1 MATSYYSVDAIL
13 TDSQKAPCTF
23 DLSVPHLTALNNGSG
38 IENGMKLELP
48 LWMADMLALSKPA
61 GPSSSSLVSL
71 DMPAALGPRVINALK
86 ADPKSVDVKAQARWF
101 YGLGERMLDLF
112 DEEEM
117 MEVLNDTFKQ
127 RALEIADKAANTR
140 TTQQGGDEFLRGLD
154 ENERRLFRAAHNGTN
169 DVKKWFDSSSRA

>member
-1 MATSYYSVDAIL
+1 MASSYYSVDAIL

-23 DLSVPHLTALNNGSG
+23 ELEVPHLTPLNNGSA

-61 GPSSSSLVSL
+61 GPSSSLASL

-86 ADPKSVDVKAQARWF
+86 ADPKSVDIKAQARWF

-117 MEVLNDTFKQ
+117 TDVLNDVRMSSDPHMLLSDYCGHRHSSSEHWRLQ
-127 RALEIADKAANTR
+127 TR
-140 TTQQGGDEFLRGLD
+140 RQIP
-154 ENERRLFRAAHNGTN
+154 ERRNKEATSF
-169 DVKKWFDSSSRA
+169 

>member
-1 MATSYYSVDAIL
+1 MASSYYSVDAIL

-23 DLSVPHLTALNNGSG
+23 ELKVPHLTPLNNGSA

-48 LWMADMLALSKPA
+48 LWMADMLALSKPG
-61 GPSSSSLVSL
+61 GPSSSLASL

-86 ADPKSVDVKAQARWF
+86 ADPKSVDIKAQARWF

-117 MEVLNDTFKQ
+117 TDVLNDVSTAAQ
-127 RALEIADKAANTR
+127 ETALSDR
-140 TTQQGGDEFLRGLD
+140 LTTDIDF
-154 ENERRLFRAAHNGTN
+154 
-169 DVKKWFDSSSRA
+169 